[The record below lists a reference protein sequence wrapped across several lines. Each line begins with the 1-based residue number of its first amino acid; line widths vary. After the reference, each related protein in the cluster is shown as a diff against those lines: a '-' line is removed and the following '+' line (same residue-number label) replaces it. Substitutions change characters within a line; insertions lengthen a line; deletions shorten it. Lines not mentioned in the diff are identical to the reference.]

1 MLHLSHQNLDSEDCD
16 LDLYLPLSLAF
27 IHFILQRKFFI
38 SYPLL
43 LEKKILPV
51 LSRSFIMVHC
61 LVEPLHHDTIRDES
75 VSKVFI
81 VNLWNKVSKHLHICV
96 HTFVI

>member
-27 IHFILQRKFFI
+27 IYFILQRKFFM

-51 LSRSFIMVHC
+51 LSKFFIMVHC
-61 LVEPLHHDTIRDES
+61 LVEPLHHDTLRDES
-75 VSKVFI
+75 VSEVFI
-81 VNLWNKVSKHLHICV
+81 VNLWNKVSKHLTPYTHL
-96 HTFVI
+96 